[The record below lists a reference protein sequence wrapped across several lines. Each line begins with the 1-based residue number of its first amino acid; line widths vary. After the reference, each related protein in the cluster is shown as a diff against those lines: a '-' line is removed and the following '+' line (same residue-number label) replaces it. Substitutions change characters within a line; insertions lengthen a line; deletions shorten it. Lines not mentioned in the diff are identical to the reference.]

1 MIGHADSETFI
12 KDPRVAGVCLT
23 GSERAGSQVAALAGK
38 YLKKSLLEL
47 GGMDAFL
54 VLDGAD
60 LDTVIPEAIKT
71 RLMNCGQVCTS
82 SKRFIVLDKY
92 YDDFVAGLKK
102 GFENLKI
109 GDPSDPTVN
118 VGPMTSQKAK
128 DKLQK
133 QVDEAI
139 AHGAKVVYG
148 NTPVDLPG
156 AFFQPTILTD
166 IDQDNPAYR
175 TELFGPVACVYKV
188 YSEDEAVELA
198 NDVPYGLGA
207 QSLRVTLI
215 TLQKS
220 QLGLKPAWLVLI
232 KAKTIMLNCHSAV

>member
-1 MIGHADSETFI
+1 M
-12 KDPRVAGVCLT
+12 
-23 GSERAGSQVAALAGK
+23 
-38 YLKKSLLEL
+38 
-47 GGMDAFL
+47 
-54 VLDGAD
+54 
-60 LDTVIPEAIKT
+60 
-71 RLMNCGQVCTS
+71 
-82 SKRFIVLDKY
+82 
-92 YDDFVAGLKK
+92 
-102 GFENLKI
+102 
-109 GDPSDPTVN
+109 
-118 VGPMTSQKAK
+118 
-128 DKLQK
+128 
-133 QVDEAI
+133 
-139 AHGAKVVYG
+139 VYG

>member
-1 MIGHADSETFI
+1 
-12 KDPRVAGVCLT
+12 
-23 GSERAGSQVAALAGK
+23 
-38 YLKKSLLEL
+38 
-47 GGMDAFL
+47 
-54 VLDGAD
+54 
-60 LDTVIPEAIKT
+60 
-71 RLMNCGQVCTS
+71 
-82 SKRFIVLDKY
+82 
-92 YDDFVAGLKK
+92 DDFVAGLKK

-166 IDQDNPAYR
+166 IDQDNPA
-175 TELFGPVACVYKV
+175 
-188 YSEDEAVELA
+188 
-198 NDVPYGLGA
+198 
-207 QSLRVTLI
+207 
-215 TLQKS
+215 
-220 QLGLKPAWLVLI
+220 
-232 KAKTIMLNCHSAV
+232 